1 MLNAIYVKYLVTLR
15 SRRSCFL
22 GRIGEEEDSI
32 SRKDRQNLIFYF

>member
-15 SRRSCFL
+15 SRSCFL